1 MVTRKVHV
9 PLSAQPLTSGQLE
22 SPILLDSVYLHGS
35 SEKIGALYA
44 R

>member
-9 PLSAQPLTSGQLE
+9 PLSAQPFMSGQSE
-22 SPILLDSVYLHGS
+22 PSILLDSVYLYGS
-35 SEKIGALYA
+35 SEKLGALYA